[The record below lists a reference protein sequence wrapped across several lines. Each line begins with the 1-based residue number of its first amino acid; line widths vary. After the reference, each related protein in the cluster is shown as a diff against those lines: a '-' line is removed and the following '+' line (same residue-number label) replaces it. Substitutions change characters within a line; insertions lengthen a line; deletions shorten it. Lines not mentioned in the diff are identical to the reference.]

1 MSCIIFK
8 VHLFC
13 PVSLGSWPCAADTR
27 FTVEDVGDALLKQ
40 LKTAKE
46 PGIVVK
52 QPEEDYIRFTNYG
65 KCLIF
70 SSYRFRLEMEIL

>member
-1 MSCIIFK
+1 MPCVISN
-8 VHLFC
+8 VPLFC

-52 QPEEDYIRFTNYG
+52 QPEEEYIRFNTYG
-65 KCLIF
+65 KHLICY
-70 SSYRFRLEMEIL
+70 S